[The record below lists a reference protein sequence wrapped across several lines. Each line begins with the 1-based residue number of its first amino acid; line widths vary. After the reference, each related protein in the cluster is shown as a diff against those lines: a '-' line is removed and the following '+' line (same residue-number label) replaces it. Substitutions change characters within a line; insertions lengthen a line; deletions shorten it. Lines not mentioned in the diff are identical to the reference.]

1 MLLPQNLR
9 YLRKQRKMSQEELAH
24 QIGLNRGNIASY
36 ENGSAEPRICNLLKL
51 CDLFG
56 VSVVDLTNRDLSNSP
71 GLPPAN
77 GQAKA
82 NPGFHG
88 LAPELVERL
97 RQQSE
102 EMGEL
107 FKSIRRCC
115 QFSSESSEDLPK
127 ECRTLLVYFDQLYEA
142 ADALLCNHQALL
154 RRLESEEGEP

>member
-9 YLRKQRKMSQEELAH
+9 YLRKQHKMSQEELAH

-56 VSVVDLTNRDLSNSP
+56 VSVMDLTNRDLSNLTT
-71 GLPPAN
+71 LPAAN
-77 GQAKA
+77 GKAKA
-82 NPGFHG
+82 PPGVNG
-88 LAPELVERL
+88 LDPKLVEALHR
-97 RQQSE
+97 QSE

-107 FKSIRRCC
+107 FKSIRTCC
-115 QFSSESSEDLPK
+115 QFSFESGEELPK

-142 ADALLCNHQALL
+142 ANALLCNHQALL
-154 RRLESEEGEP
+154 QRLGSEEGEP